1 MTVVETPLFLRKA
14 AGLMTEEER
23 AEMVVFVGANPEGGD
38 VVPGTGGV
46 RKLRWATRGRGK
58 RGALRLIYCFHG
70 EEFPVF
76 LLTIYGKSQQANLT
90 RAERNEMKK
99 LVPSLA
105 GGYWRGRQR

>member
-14 AGLMTEEER
+14 ADLMTEEER
-23 AEMVVFVGANPEGGD
+23 AEMVVFVG
-38 VVPGTGGV
+38 
-46 RKLRWATRGRGK
+46 ATRGRGK

-90 RAERNEMKK
+90 KAERNEMKK
-99 LVPSLA
+99 LVPSLV
-105 GGYWRGRQR
+105 GGYWKGRQR

>member
-23 AEMVVFVGANPEGGD
+23 AGMVVFVGA
-38 VVPGTGGV
+38 
-46 RKLRWATRGRGK
+46 TRGRSK

-76 LLTIYGKSQQANLT
+76 LLTMYGKSQQANLT
-90 RAERNEMKK
+90 KAERNEMKK
-99 LVPSLA
+99 LVFSLV
-105 GGYWRGRQR
+105 GGYLKGRQR